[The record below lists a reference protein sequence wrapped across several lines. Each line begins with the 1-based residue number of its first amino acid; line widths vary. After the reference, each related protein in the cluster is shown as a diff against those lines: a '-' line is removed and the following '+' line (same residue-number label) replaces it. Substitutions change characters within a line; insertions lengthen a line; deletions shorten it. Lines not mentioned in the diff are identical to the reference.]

1 MRLTQLFAQSFFR
14 TILKTG
20 LFAGLAALVVPT
32 AMTGIACRAQ
42 VSVALGVYGA
52 FNGTTSGDGTK
63 QSPAN
68 QAGGLFEFR
77 RIKNPLVGYEATY
90 SYNRGDQSFSNSLS
104 SPPCPTSGCSI
115 STAAIAN
122 NAHEVTGDWIV
133 SLHGANLRPF
143 ALAGGGLLL
152 NVPSGGTV
160 TTTTCSSANPLC
172 SQSTSAAA
180 TRTST
185 EGIFSYGAGLDWELL
200 PHLGLR
206 FQYRGNLYKAPAI
219 ANAFSS
225 TNAFTHNAEPVIGIY
240 FRL

>member
-1 MRLTQLFAQSFFR
+1 MRSSTQSFFR
-14 TILKTG
+14 ALLI
-20 LFAGLAALVVPT
+20 AGLVV
-32 AMTGIACRAQ
+32 MTGVASQAQ
-42 VSVALGVYGA
+42 TSVALGVYGA
-52 FNGTTSGDGTK
+52 FNGATSGDGTK

-68 QAGGLFEFR
+68 QAGGLVEFR
-77 RIKNPLVGYEATY
+77 QIKNPLVGYEATY
-90 SYNRGDQSFSNSLS
+90 SYNRGDQSLS
-104 SPPCPTSGCSI
+104 HIFPPCPGVSCPTV
-115 STAAIAN
+115 STAAIAD
-122 NAHEVTGDWIV
+122 NAHEVTGDWVV
-133 SLHGANLRPF
+133 SLHAANLRPF

-160 TTTTCSSANPLC
+160 TTTSCSNLEPLC
-172 SQSTSAAA
+172 SQSTTAAA

-206 FQYRGNLYKAPAI
+206 FQYRGNVYKAPAI

>member
-1 MRLTQLFAQSFFR
+1 MRPTQKFTQSFFG
-14 TILKTG
+14 TIFG
-20 LFAGLAALVVPT
+20 LGLIAGLVVV
-32 AMTGIACRAQ
+32 TGIACQAQ
-42 VSVALGVYGA
+42 TSVALGVYGA

-77 RIKNPLVGYEATY
+77 QIKNPLMGYEATY

-115 STAAIAN
+115 STASIAN

-160 TTTTCSSANPLC
+160 TTTTCSTTNPLC
-172 SQSTSAAA
+172 SQTTSTAA

-185 EGIFSYGAGLDWELL
+185 QGVFTYGAGLDWEFL
-200 PHLGLR
+200 PHIGLR

>member
-1 MRLTQLFAQSFFR
+1 MRAWREKAMRSTRSFAHSFIG
-14 TILKTG
+14 TI
-20 LFAGLAALVVPT
+20 LFAGLAATTCAV
-32 AMTGIACRAQ
+32 AQ
-42 VSVALGVYGA
+42 AQTSVALGLYGA
-52 FNGTTSGDGTK
+52 FNGTTSGDGTQ

-77 RIKNPLVGYEATY
+77 QIKNPLVGYEATY
-90 SYNRGDQSFSNSLS
+90 SYNRSDQGFAPSKIA
-104 SPPCPTSGCSI
+104 CPAVTPSCTLT
-115 STAAIAN
+115 TAAIEN
-122 NAHEVTGDWIV
+122 NAHEVTGDWVV
-133 SLHGANLRPF
+133 SLHLANLRPF

-160 TTTTCSSANPLC
+160 NSETCGSTCSS
-172 SQSTSAAA
+172 SSSAAA
-180 TRTST
+180 TSTSFA
-185 EGIFSYGAGLDWELL
+185 GVFVYGAGLDWELL

-225 TNAFTHNAEPVIGIY
+225 TNAFTHTSEPVIGVY

>member
-1 MRLTQLFAQSFFR
+1 MRSTQSFAQSFLG

-20 LFAGLAALVVPT
+20 LFAGLVV
-32 AMTGIACRAQ
+32 MTGVACHAQ
-42 VSVALGVYGA
+42 TSVALGVYGA
-52 FNGTTSGDGTK
+52 FNGTTSGDGT
-63 QSPAN
+63 QESPAN

-77 RIKNPLVGYEATY
+77 QIKNPLVGYEATY

-104 SPPCPTSGCSI
+104 SPPCPTSGCTI

-122 NAHEVTGDWIV
+122 NAHEVTGDWVV
-133 SLHGANLRPF
+133 SLHAGSLRPF
-143 ALAGGGLLL
+143 ALAGGGVLL

-160 TTTTCSSANPLC
+160 TTTTCGTTNPLC
-172 SQSTSAAA
+172 SQTTSTAA

-200 PHLGLR
+200 PHIGLR
-206 FQYRGNLYKAPAI
+206 FQYRGNVYKAPAI

>member
-1 MRLTQLFAQSFFR
+1 MRSSQSFTRSFFG
-14 TILKTG
+14 TVFGVG
-20 LFAGLAALVVPT
+20 LIAGLVVM
-32 AMTGIACRAQ
+32 AGVKSQAQ
-42 VSVALGVYGA
+42 TSVALGVYGA
-52 FNGTTSGDGTK
+52 FNGTTTGDGT
-63 QSPAN
+63 QESPAN

-77 RIKNPLVGYEATY
+77 QIKNPLVGYEATY
-90 SYNRGDQSFSNSLS
+90 SYNRGDQSFSYSNLS
-104 SPPCPTSGCSI
+104 TPPCPTSGCSVT
-115 STAAIAN
+115 TAAIAD
-122 NAHEVTGDWIV
+122 NAHEVTADWVV
-133 SLHGANLRPF
+133 SLHAATLRPF

-160 TTTTCSSANPLC
+160 TMTTCGTANPLC
-172 SQSTSAAA
+172 SQSTTAAS

-185 EGIFSYGAGLDWELL
+185 EGVFSYGAGLDWELL

-206 FQYRGNLYKAPAI
+206 FQYRGNVYKAPAI

>member
-1 MRLTQLFAQSFFR
+1 MRPTQSFTQPFFGALL
-14 TILKTG
+14 I
-20 LFAGLAALVVPT
+20 AGLI
-32 AMTGIACRAQ
+32 AMTGVASRAQ
-42 VSVALGVYGA
+42 TSLALGVYGA
-52 FNGTTSGDGTK
+52 FNGTTSGDGTQ

-77 RIKNPLVGYEATY
+77 QIKNPLVGYEATY
-90 SYNRGDQSFSNSLS
+90 SYNRGDQGFSNT
-104 SPPCPTSGCSI
+104 PPPFACPTSSCAV

-122 NAHEVTGDWIV
+122 NAHEVTGDWVV
-133 SLHGANLRPF
+133 SLHAATLRPF

-160 TTTTCSSANPLC
+160 TTTTCSTTNPPC
-172 SQSTSAAA
+172 SQSTTAAT

>member
-1 MRLTQLFAQSFFR
+1 
-14 TILKTG
+14 
-20 LFAGLAALVVPT
+20 
-32 AMTGIACRAQ
+32 MTGVASQAQ
-42 VSVALGVYGA
+42 TSVALGVYGA
-52 FNGTTSGDGTK
+52 FNGTTLGNGTQ

-77 RIKNPLVGYEATY
+77 QIKNPLVGYEATY
-90 SYNRGDQSFSNSLS
+90 AYNRANQGFSFSDLS
-104 SPPCPTSGCSI
+104 TPACPTSGCSI
-115 STAAIAN
+115 STTAISN
-122 NAHEVTGDWIV
+122 NAHEVTGDWVV
-133 SLHGANLRPF
+133 SLHAGSLRPF

-152 NVPSGGTV
+152 NVPTGGTV
-160 TTTTCSSANPLC
+160 TTTTCSSVTSLC
-172 SQSTSAAA
+172 SQSTTAAA

>member
-1 MRLTQLFAQSFFR
+1 MGPAQSFMHSFFR
-14 TILKTG
+14 TIFRTG
-20 LFAGLAALVVPT
+20 LFAVLLT
-32 AMTGIACRAQ
+32 ITGIACQAQ
-42 VSVALGVYGA
+42 TSVALGVYGA

-68 QAGGLFEFR
+68 QAGGLFELR
-77 RIKNPLVGYEATY
+77 QIKNPLVGYEVTY
-90 SYNRGDQSFSNSLS
+90 AYNRGDQGLS
-104 SPPCPTSGCSI
+104 SGSSLCPGSSCTL
-115 STAAIAN
+115 STAAIAD
-122 NAHEVTGDWIV
+122 NAHEVTGDWVV
-133 SLHGANLRPF
+133 SLHAGSLRPF

-160 TTTTCSSANPLC
+160 TTTTCSSTNPLC

-206 FQYRGNLYKAPAI
+206 FQYRGNVYKAPAI
-219 ANAFSS
+219 ANTFSS
-225 TNAFTHNAEPVIGIY
+225 TNAFTHDAEPVIGIY

>member
-1 MRLTQLFAQSFFR
+1 M
-14 TILKTG
+14 
-20 LFAGLAALVVPT
+20 
-32 AMTGIACRAQ
+32 
-42 VSVALGVYGA
+42 
-52 FNGTTSGDGTK
+52 
-63 QSPAN
+63 
-68 QAGGLFEFR
+68 FEFR
-77 RIKNPLVGYEATY
+77 QIKNPLVGYEATY
-90 SYNRGDQSFSNSLS
+90 SYNRGDQGFSDT
-104 SPPCPTSGCSI
+104 PPPFACPTSSCAL

-122 NAHEVTGDWIV
+122 NAHEVTGDWVV
-133 SLHGANLRPF
+133 SLHAATLRPF

-160 TTTTCSSANPLC
+160 TTTTCITATSLC
-172 SQSTSAAA
+172 SQSTTAAA

>member
-1 MRLTQLFAQSFFR
+1 MARNKAP
-14 TILKTG
+14 
-20 LFAGLAALVVPT
+20 PT
-32 AMTGIACRAQ
+32 RQADCLNFGRSRIRW
-42 VSVALGVYGA
+42 SD
-52 FNGTTSGDGTK
+52 TSC
-63 QSPAN
+63 A
-68 QAGGLFEFR
+68 
-77 RIKNPLVGYEATY
+77 V
-90 SYNRGDQSFSNSLS
+90 
-104 SPPCPTSGCSI
+104 
-115 STAAIAN
+115 STAAIAD
-122 NAHEVTGDWIV
+122 NAHEVTGDWVV
-133 SLHGANLRPF
+133 SLHAATLRPF

-160 TTTTCSSANPLC
+160 TTTTCSTTNSLC
-172 SQSTSAAA
+172 SQNTTAAA

>member
-1 MRLTQLFAQSFFR
+1 MRPTQLFTQSFFVVLL
-14 TILKTG
+14 I
-20 LFAGLAALVVPT
+20 AGPAV
-32 AMTGIACRAQ
+32 MTGVASQAQ
-42 VSVALGVYGA
+42 TSVALGVYGA
-52 FNGTTSGDGTK
+52 FNGTTSGDGTQ

-77 RIKNPLVGYEATY
+77 QIRNPLVGYEATY
-90 SYNRGDQSFSNSLS
+90 SYNRGDQSLS
-104 SPPCPTSGCSI
+104 HVFPPCPGEGCPTI
-115 STAAIAN
+115 STAAIAD
-122 NAHEVTGDWIV
+122 NAHEVTGDWVV
-133 SLHGANLRPF
+133 SLHGGSLRPF

-160 TTTTCSSANPLC
+160 TTTTCSTTNPLC

-219 ANAFSS
+219 AKAFSS

>member
-1 MRLTQLFAQSFFR
+1 MRPSKSFAQSFFG
-14 TILKTG
+14 TVLI
-20 LFAGLAALVVPT
+20 AGLVV
-32 AMTGIACRAQ
+32 MTGVASQAQ
-42 VSVALGVYGA
+42 TSVALGVYGA
-52 FNGTTSGDGTK
+52 FNGATSGDGTQ

-77 RIKNPLVGYEATY
+77 QIKNPLVGYEATY
-90 SYNRGDQSFSNSLS
+90 SYNRGDQGFSD
-104 SPPCPTSGCSI
+104 SPPPFACPGICTT

-122 NAHEVTGDWIV
+122 NAHEVTGDWVV
-133 SLHGANLRPF
+133 SLHAASLRPF

-160 TTTTCSSANPLC
+160 TTTTCGPEPC
-172 SQSTSAAA
+172 TESTSAAA

-206 FQYRGNLYKAPAI
+206 FQYRGNVYKAPAI

>member
-1 MRLTQLFAQSFFR
+1 MRFAQSFLRAILR
-14 TILKTG
+14 TA
-20 LFAGLAALVVPT
+20 LFAGLAV
-32 AMTGIACRAQ
+32 MTGVASRAQ
-42 VSVALGVYGA
+42 ISVGLGVYGA
-52 FNGTTSGDGTK
+52 FNGTTSGDGTQ

-77 RIKNPLVGYEATY
+77 QIKNPLVGYEATY
-90 SYNRGDQSFSNSLS
+90 SYNRGDQGFSNSLS
-104 SPPCPTSGCSI
+104 SPPCPTSGCTI
-115 STAAIAN
+115 STAAIAD
-122 NAHEVTGDWIV
+122 NAHEVTGDWVV

-160 TTTTCSSANPLC
+160 TTTTCSTTTSLC
-172 SQSTSAAA
+172 SQSTTAAS

-185 EGIFSYGAGLDWELL
+185 EGIFTYGAGLDWELL